1 MAERRD
7 TPGVAHDL
15 VPGIG
20 VPPARKTMRSPRDQ
34 RLVTGP
40 RHPVLRRRRPGEPG
54 GFLPHGR
61 RHDWQARRQKPA
73 PDRRRPLRPGGGG
86 RGVVA

>member
-20 VPPARKTMRSPRDQ
+20 VPPARKTMRSPETNGSSPVHAIPCCGAGDRASRAVSCPMAAVTTG
-34 RLVTGP
+34 RL
-40 RHPVLRRRRPGEPG
+40 
-54 GFLPHGR
+54 
-61 RHDWQARRQKPA
+61 
-73 PDRRRPLRPGGGG
+73 GG
-86 RGVVA
+86 RSLRLIAADL